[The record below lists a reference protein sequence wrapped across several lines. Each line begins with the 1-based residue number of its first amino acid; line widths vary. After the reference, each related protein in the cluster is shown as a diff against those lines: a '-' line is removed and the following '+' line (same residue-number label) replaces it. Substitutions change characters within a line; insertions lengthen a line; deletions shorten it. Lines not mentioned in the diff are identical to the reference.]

1 MNNFNFAPTRFISTT
16 PWNIWMLNFTTLCFI
31 FTTPS
36 IIWTIIYYTTPHF
49 VLQRLQTVSQQ
60 SKGNG
65 IATTWDAK
73 TKEKG
78 KVRLWIH
85 HFYIMTLIHYHFQNV
100 TEVNFFNEEEPDYLD
115 KKDRIKPKFVFYSGN
130 TTEKGKEVKNNLRWQ
145 DFLEFDH
152 TRKSRNKLIWIGKQE
167 NKLDARYYNPRQD
180 Y

>member
-1 MNNFNFAPTRFISTT
+1 
-16 PWNIWMLNFTTLCFI
+16 
-31 FTTPS
+31 
-36 IIWTIIYYTTPHF
+36 
-49 VLQRLQTVSQQ
+49 
-60 SKGNG
+60 
-65 IATTWDAK
+65 
-73 TKEKG
+73 
-78 KVRLWIH
+78 
-85 HFYIMTLIHYHFQNV
+85 MTLIHYHFQNV